1 MDPIPYQQFKR
12 KVRNRILAMIGL
24 LAFVTS
30 YGTLG
35 FIHFEGMNLHDA
47 FYMTIISI
55 TTVGYG
61 EIVPLSDSGRMFAV
75 STILLG
81 VSSSGVALGIL
92 SNLVFE
98 ETLFKI
104 LRGKHM
110 EKTIRNLTDHYI
122 VCGYGT
128 TGVGITEELLLQGET
143 VVVIDNNG
151 ERRPEGDVRHCY
163 FMEGDARKDHTLA
176 SANLEGAKGLATS
189 LTEDADNVFVVLTA
203 RAINP
208 NLRIVSR
215 YKDPDT
221 EKKLL
226 TAGANHAI
234 SPYKMGGQR
243 LALALA
249 NPILMKFI
257 DKPFR
262 QKGLRVH
269 FLQLEVPDNSP
280 IHGKQI
286 KNSRIRE
293 ESLGALIVGLIETN
307 GESVFNPSPEY
318 RLDRVKE
325 LLVLG
330 DDEQIQSL
338 RLYINGSKK

>member
-24 LAFVTS
+24 LVFVTS

-35 FIHFEGMNLHDA
+35 FIHLEGMNLHDA

-61 EIVPLSDSGRMFAV
+61 EIVPLSDGGRMFAV

-128 TGVGITEELLLQGET
+128 TGAGITEELLLQGET

-151 ERRPEGDVRHCY
+151 ERRPTSDQRDCF
-163 FMEGDARKDHTLA
+163 FMEGDARKDHTLSA
-176 SANLEGAKGLATS
+176 ANLEGAKGLATS

-269 FLQLEVPDNSP
+269 FLQIEVPDHAP

-293 ESLGALIVGLIETN
+293 ESMGALVVGLIETN